1 MSLSS
6 DISAVISQLDA
17 IGFDYGQ
24 THVSVWRALQA
35 IGTGLLVFIAGM
47 LASKGVRFLFRR
59 SSRLDATGRVVGEK
73 LLSVLVWALAVLIGA
88 DMIGLDLTAFA
99 LFSGAFGLAIGFGL
113 QKTFGNLLAG
123 IILLLDRSIK
133 PGDVI
138 AVGEGARRTVGQVNR
153 VGVRAV
159 SVITRDRV
167 EFLIPNDTLMSA
179 TVENWSYSSR
189 DVRIKIPV
197 KVDNSSD
204 IAFVEKLLLEEACK
218 NARVLTKPE
227 PQAWLSGF
235 DENAIHFEIQV
246 WIVDPEDG
254 LGNLQSDILKGVWQS
269 FMKNGVKLPF
279 PQHDIA
285 IKEWPGDPS
294 GKKLS

>member
-1 MSLSS
+1 MA
-6 DISAVISQLDA
+6 ISPEIAALIARLDA
-17 IGFDYGQ
+17 IGFDYGK
-24 THVSVWRALQA
+24 THISVWSALLA
-35 IGTGLLVFIAGM
+35 VGVGILVFFAAM
-47 LASKGVRFLFRR
+47 LASKGMRLLFRR
-59 SSRLDATGRVVGEK
+59 ITRLDETQRVVGEK
-73 LLSVLVWALAVLIGA
+73 LLGVLVWTLAVLIGA
-88 DMIGLDLTAFA
+88 DILGIDLTAFA
-99 LFSGAFGLAIGFGL
+99 VFSGAFGLAIGFGL

-138 AVGEGARRTVGQVNR
+138 AVGEGTRRTVGQVNR

-204 IAFVEKLLLEEACK
+204 IGFVEKLLLEEAR
-218 NARVLTKPE
+218 NHVRVLKKPE

-246 WIVDPEDG
+246 WIEDPEDG
-254 LGNLQSDILKGVWQS
+254 LGNLQSDILKGVWKS
-269 FMKNGVKLPF
+269 FMENGVKLPF

-285 IKEWPGDPS
+285 IKEWPEGTKFS
-294 GKKLS
+294 

>member
-1 MSLSS
+1 MTLPA
-6 DISAVISQLDA
+6 DISALIAQLDA
-17 IGFDYGQ
+17 IGFDYGKA
-24 THVSVWRALQA
+24 HISVWRAVLA
-35 IGTGLLVFIAGM
+35 LAVGVLVFVSGM
-47 LASKGVRFLFRR
+47 LASKGVRALFRR
-59 SSRLDATGRVVGEK
+59 ISRLDATERVVGEK
-73 LLSVLVWALAVLIGA
+73 LLSVLVWTLAVLIGA
-88 DMIGLDLTAFA
+88 DVLGIDLTAFA
-99 LFSGAFGLAIGFGL
+99 VFSGAFGLAIGFGL

-123 IILLLDRSIK
+123 LILLLDRSIK

-138 AVGEGARRTVGQVNR
+138 AVGEGTRRTVGQVNR

-204 IAFVEKLLLEEACK
+204 IGFVETLLLAEARK
-218 NARVLTKPE
+218 NSRVLKTPE

-246 WIVDPEDG
+246 WIEDPEDG

-269 FMKNGVKLPF
+269 FKESGVKLPF

-285 IKEWPGDPS
+285 IKEWPEGTKFS
-294 GKKLS
+294 